1 MWAGSHI
8 PNAPQMKRR
17 KILNK
22 QAYSDFVNAHNN
34 RTNVYTTVYDFEE
47 FSETTAID
55 SSVILNRIFLDFDA
69 HGEKLDEA
77 YRDVQIIMSMVK
89 DEDLMHTLFFS
100 GRGFHLFIEGERT
113 DDIRN
118 IQAYFKVIKEY
129 LRNSGGGSSLDDR
142 VGQSSRL
149 RRVPNTVNM
158 ASDDG
163 QGNPLYCIPLFYK
176 DVISMTLSEV
186 IEMAR
191 SPRHIPFQK
200 SGSVRAVF
208 PEQPPI
214 EMVEGEVSV
223 PKHGGKLPILPC
235 LYHATMVENPG
246 HEARVYLVQWW
257 RDILTN
263 CTNVQLR
270 GEQAKPIVERIVEEI
285 ETLYGKSDEVW
296 MDWDIRETKKHVSY
310 TVRNNR
316 FSPNCSTLISKG
328 YCVGK
333 CWRFPN
339 GKK

>member
-1 MWAGSHI
+1 
-8 PNAPQMKRR
+8 
-17 KILNK
+17 
-22 QAYSDFVNAHNN
+22 
-34 RTNVYTTVYDFEE
+34 
-47 FSETTAID
+47 
-55 SSVILNRIFLDFDA
+55 
-69 HGEKLDEA
+69 
-77 YRDVQIIMSMVK
+77 
-89 DEDLMHTLFFS
+89 
-100 GRGFHLFIEGERT
+100 
-113 DDIRN
+113 
-118 IQAYFKVIKEY
+118 
-129 LRNSGGGSSLDDR
+129 
-142 VGQSSRL
+142 
-149 RRVPNTVNM
+149 
-158 ASDDG
+158 
-163 QGNPLYCIPLFYK
+163 
-176 DVISMTLSEV
+176 
-186 IEMAR
+186 
-191 SPRHIPFQK
+191 
-200 SGSVRAVF
+200 
-208 PEQPPI
+208 
-214 EMVEGEVSV
+214 MVEGEVSV

>member
-1 MWAGSHI
+1 
-8 PNAPQMKRR
+8 MKR
-17 KILNK
+17 KKVLTKND
-22 QAYSDFVNAHNN
+22 YSNFVNSHNN

-55 SSVILNRIFLDFDA
+55 ASVVLNRIFLDFDA
-69 HGEKLDEA
+69 HEQKLEEA
-77 YRDVQIIMSMVK
+77 YRDVEIIMGMVK

-113 DDIRN
+113 NDIRN
-118 IQAYFKVIKEY
+118 IQAYFKVVKEF
-129 LRNSGGGSSLDDR
+129 LRNGGGGSSLDDR
-142 VGQSSRL
+142 VGQATRL

-163 QGNPLYCIPLFYK
+163 QGNPLYCIPLFYE

-191 SPRHIPFQK
+191 SPRLIPFRK
-200 SGSVRAVF
+200 SGSKRVVF

-223 PKHGGKLPILPC
+223 PQHDGNLPILPC

-246 HEARVYLVQWW
+246 HFARVYLVQWW

-263 CTNVQLR
+263 CTGVQLR
-270 GEQAKPIVERIVEEI
+270 GEQAKPIINKIMDEI
-285 ETLYGKSDEVW
+285 HEVYGKSEDVW
-296 MDWDIRETKKHVSY
+296 LDWNERESRKHVSY

-316 FSPNCSTLISKG
+316 FSPSCKTLISNG